1 MPKTTPTAPDL
12 SEATAN
18 YLAEITRIR
27 RQGETGELTYRSA
40 LESLLRTHLQA
51 RMPGCEV
58 VHEPEKQKCGAPDFA
73 VKRSGIAVG
82 FVETKKIGA
91 NLDKEE
97 SGKSGKSGEQVARYR
112 AALPNFILSDYLE
125 FRLYAD
131 GKPGPIA
138 VAKIADSDLGKTL
151 NGADKLAKLLAQ
163 FADAGATQSGESP
176 SAARLAQIM
185 AGKTRLLRDLVEKT
199 AADPNSD
206 LTGIH
211 EGLRENLIPD
221 LTSSDFADIYAQ
233 TAVYGYF
240 AARLES
246 EKPGA
251 PKFSRLK
258 AGELLPQTTPF
269 LRRFFNTFA
278 GADMDPRISWMA
290 DNIAEMFSVVS
301 LDNVVRAF
309 NQGGGK
315 ADDPFLHF
323 YETFLREYDHAKRR
337 ARGVYFT
344 PRPVVDFIVR
354 AVDDSL
360 VNEFR
365 IQDGLANA
373 SKTQHAGEEMHTVQI
388 LDPAA
393 GTGTFL
399 ARVVEIIRARIQKN
413 AGKNGWKSYVPKH
426 LLPRL
431 HGFEILMSA
440 YAMCHLKMALTLG
453 DDIGNFP
460 SKVREEDCRVKIFL
474 ANALDPPND
483 DGTPLFLK
491 WLRDEL
497 RAANL
502 VKTGTPV
509 MVVLGNPPYNV
520 SSQNRGEWIAEK
532 LGDYKRGLNEKKLN
546 LDDDYIKFIRRAEH
560 FIAENKRGI
569 VAMITNNSFLDGVTH
584 RKMREHLLETF
595 DKIWILN
602 LHGHA
607 MRDCNPDDGT
617 DENVFDIKQGVGIF
631 VMAKIGEGKG
641 AKAEVFRADCYG
653 TRETKHEFL
662 LKNSI
667 ATVKWGKLTPRS
679 PDWFF
684 KSINYSAKAEY
695 DKGAPLNELFGISGP
710 GMKSER
716 DKITVHFER
725 KTLDETLRV
734 FAEHEPEDIRRI
746 LRLPED
752 SRDWKIAWAK
762 KDLNSKGEHRRTILY
777 RPFDFRVTFYTG
789 QSKGFIG
796 TPGNRIMRHFV
807 DHDNVG
813 IVAPRNCKGA
823 NGFQHGMVSKH
834 IVDVASGD
842 KYSGIGTFFFP
853 LWVYTELKKGA
864 GEYVRQAN
872 FRKEAAEAFAKRMGM
887 TYSEGGKG
895 KMADIVAPEALFD
908 YIYAIL
914 HRPSYRKRF
923 AEFLRIDFP
932 RIPPAANKAE
942 FRRIAG
948 LGRKLRELHLLEP
961 LLLKNP
967 GFPFSGGD
975 KKKGAGEV
983 GSVRFAEGATGV
995 RGRVYI
1001 NAKSYF
1007 ASVPR
1012 VAWEYCIG
1020 GYYPAQ
1026 KWLKDRKGRTLS
1038 YDEQEHY
1045 RRMLAALARSAA
1057 LVKKLDEK

>member
-97 SGKSGKSGEQVARYR
+97 SGKSGEQVARYR

-251 PKFSRLK
+251 SKFSRLK

-440 YAMCHLKMALTLG
+440 YAMCHLKMALTMGDSVVDTLNNALG
-453 DDIGNFP
+453 EKSPRVSVFLTNALEMSKHDIGNLPFLRWL
-460 SKVREEDCRVKIFL
+460 REEALSADRVK
-474 ANALDPPND
+474 
-483 DGTPLFLK
+483 T
-491 WLRDEL
+491 E
-497 RAANL
+497 
-502 VKTGTPV
+502 TPV
-509 MVVLGNPPYNV
+509 MVVVGNPPYNV
-520 SSQNRGEWIAEK
+520 SSQNGGEWISKKMA
-532 LGDYKRGLNEKKLN
+532 DYKEGLGKERNIRPLN
-546 LDDDYIKFIRRAEH
+546 DDYIKFIRYAEH
-560 FIAENKRGI
+560 FVEENGCGI
-569 VAMITNNSFLDGVTH
+569 VAMITNNSFYDGIIH
-584 RKMREHLLETF
+584 RQMRKHLLGTF
-595 DKIWILN
+595 DAVRILN
-602 LHGHA
+602 LRGNA
-607 MRDCNPDDGT
+607 NIGDLDSNNNPDQ
-617 DENVFDIKQGVGIF
+617 NVFNIRQGVGIF
-631 VMAKIGEGKG
+631 IMTKTGEKKKG
-641 AKAEVFRADCYG
+641 NLARVQYAELQGRRKMKY
-653 TRETKHEFL
+653 EFL
-662 LKNSI
+662 SGKSLSEVEWRELSPAAPNYFFTPKNF
-667 ATVKWGKLTPRS
+667 G
-679 PDWFF
+679 
-684 KSINYSAKAEY
+684 AEDEY
-695 DKGAPLNELFGISGP
+695 RAGFPVNELFVVGGSGV
-710 GMKSER
+710 KTSC
-716 DKITVHFER
+716 DKLSVHFHRSALESV
-725 KTLDETLRV
+725 LDDFRNLSARELQVRYPHQKET
-734 FAEHEPEDIRRI
+734 
-746 LRLPED
+746 
-752 SRDWKIAWAK
+752 SAWTFQRAK
-762 KDLNSKGEHRRTILY
+762 DGLENIPFWPVEICH
-777 RPFDFRVTFYTG
+777 RPFDIRHSISAKSSG
-789 QSKGFIG
+789 GFIG
-796 TPGNRIMRHFV
+796 RPRYQKMRHLMTEGNV
-807 DHDNVG
+807 ALLTTRTIPAKHDFTH
-813 IVAPRNCKGA
+813 AY
-823 NGFQHGMVSKH
+823 VSRR
-834 IVDVASGD
+834 IADVHSSGGQT
-842 KYSGIGTFFFP
+842 YVFP
-853 LWVYTELKKGA
+853 LWILEGEVGKEGA
-864 GEYVRQAN
+864 HFRAN
-872 FRKEAAEAFAKRMGM
+872 FSEEAAKKFAERMGM
-887 TYSEGGKG
+887 AYSEDEKG
-895 KMADIVAPEALFD
+895 KKADIVTPESLFD

-914 HRPSYRKRF
+914 HRPSYRSRF
-923 AEFLRIDFP
+923 AEFLRIDYP

-942 FRRIAG
+942 FRRMSD
-948 LGRKLRELHLLEP
+948 LGRQLRELHLLESTRHKTP
-961 LLLKNP
+961 RIL
-967 GFPFSGGD
+967 FSGEG
-975 KKKGAGEV
+975 KNVV
-983 GSVRFAEGATGV
+983 GKIRFAADANGI
-995 RGRVYI
+995 RGRVFI
-1001 NAKSYF
+1001 NATLHF
-1007 ASVPR
+1007 ANVPPA
-1012 VAWEYCIG
+1012 AWEYCIG
-1020 GYYPAQ
+1020 GYYPARQ
-1026 KWLKDRKGRTLS
+1026 WLKDREGRTLS

-1045 RRMLAALARSAA
+1045 RRMLAALAQTAA
-1057 LVKKLDEK
+1057 LVEKLDEE